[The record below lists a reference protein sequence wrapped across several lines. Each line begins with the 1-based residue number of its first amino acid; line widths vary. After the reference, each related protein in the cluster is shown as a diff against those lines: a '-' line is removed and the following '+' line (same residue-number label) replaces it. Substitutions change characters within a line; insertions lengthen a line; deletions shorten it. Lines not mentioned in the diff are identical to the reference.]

1 MRKLKVKVFKNNFR
15 IPLKRLEIKKIV
27 KTVVGEE
34 SPELDGEIS
43 VIFLSDPSIQE
54 INRSFLNHD
63 YPTDVIA
70 FNLEDVPGKTVEGE
84 VYVGFERA
92 REQSR
97 EFGAS
102 YSEELRRLVIH
113 GVLHLL
119 GWEDDT
125 PEKKQQMAARE
136 DDFLAKIL
144 NEYGG

>member
-15 IPLKRLEIKKIV
+15 IPIKRQEVKKTV
-27 KTVVGEE
+27 ETVVGEE
-34 SPELDGEIS
+34 SLCLNGEIS
-43 VIFLSDPSIQE
+43 VIFLPDRSIQE

-70 FNLEDVPGKTVEGE
+70 FNLEDVPGEAVEGE
-84 VYVGFERA
+84 IYVGFERA
-92 REQSR
+92 REQCR

-102 YSEELRRLVIH
+102 YPEELHRLVIH

-119 GWEDDT
+119 GREDGT

-136 DDFLAKIL
+136 DHFLAKIL

>member
-1 MRKLKVKVFKNNFR
+1 MSKLKIKVFKNNYR
-15 IPLKRLEIKKIV
+15 IPIKRREVV
-27 KTVVGEE
+27 KTAETVVGEE

-43 VIFLSDPSIQE
+43 IIFLPDDSIRE
-54 INRSFLNHD
+54 MNRSFLNHD

-70 FNLEDVPGKTVEGE
+70 FNLEDIPGKTVEGE
-84 VYVGFERA
+84 VYIGFERA
-92 REQSR
+92 REQAR

-102 YSEELRRLVIH
+102 YREELHRLMIH

-125 PEKKQQMAARE
+125 PEKKQKMAARE
-136 DDFLAKIL
+136 NDFLAKLL